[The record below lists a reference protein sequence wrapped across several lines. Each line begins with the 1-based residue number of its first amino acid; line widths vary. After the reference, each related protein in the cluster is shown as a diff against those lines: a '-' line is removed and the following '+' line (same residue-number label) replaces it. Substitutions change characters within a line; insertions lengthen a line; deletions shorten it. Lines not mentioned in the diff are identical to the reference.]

1 MKRIVVLTIVLS
13 IILSGCGTSTQK
25 TTSKQIETIT
35 NQEEVTI
42 ENKDYSSST
51 VLSDIENQV
60 YKDAIETLDNN
71 YYVQDVKAV
80 YLSDEYLKE
89 VNYNSQ
95 ENIFFGYKLSDLDK
109 EFAGK
114 KYVFTLG
121 SDGKTTVEVFKPY
134 DDTNEKM
141 IRNVAIGMGV
151 ILVCVTVCVV
161 TGGAGAPVV
170 ATVFAASAKA
180 AAVGAI
186 SGAVIDGTIGGVTT
200 AIKTDGDKDEI
211 VKSIKKDASE
221 GFAVG
226 AVTGAIT
233 GGISKAMSI
242 KKATSAGLK
251 AKNAVAIQKES
262 KWSSET
268 ISNIRSMDEYRVLKG
283 SKEVTINGKKALVK
297 NVNLKYKSN
306 LNGKFVTNAQRMKKG
321 YAPIEPKT
329 GKPYE
334 LHHVGQENDS
344 ALAVITNREHN
355 KYYKVL
361 HDNRKVSAI
370 DRKRFR
376 VVRKN
381 FWKAYV
387 KMVKK

>member
-1 MKRIVVLTIVLS
+1 MKKIVVLILVFS

-25 TTSKQIETIT
+25 ITSKQIETIT
-35 NQEEVTI
+35 NQEEVII

-114 KYVFTLG
+114 KYVFTLA

-141 IRNVAIGMGV
+141 IRNVAIGTGV

-180 AAVGAI
+180 AAVGAV

-251 AKNAVAIQKES
+251 AKNVVAIQKES

-297 NVNLKYKSN
+297 NVNLKYKSD

-387 KMVKK
+387 KMVEK